1 LKFSRV
7 LPALACV
14 WTCAASAQSL
24 DEQYDFYL
32 GTLSRRCQNLNFDV
46 DDDLVLLP
54 GQASPQLAT
63 FCSGPPQVGGGAT
76 NNSQGGT
83 TGASGGRAAVEDA
96 ALRRRRERARAE
108 EQEAEPAAGN
118 DVTLVDGGNVNV
130 FLSADYQ
137 REHQKTTRFEAGH
150 SSDLLNGTLGADY
163 RFGSTAVAGVALK
176 FEDLSGDFAGD
187 FGDFHSRGRGA
198 VLYGSWF
205 PYQTLFIDVNAGIV
219 SRDLDTRRI
228 VGIRRVTIGS
238 PSAPPL
244 IGFFPPL
251 TPVDSAT
258 HSREENAEIRTGY
271 DFVTGRVTFGPRAG
285 VLVRRA
291 ELDGF
296 TEHGSSPMRLNFY
309 PQIEKSLQSSLGLQA
324 SAAFNT
330 SSGVI
335 VPQLNLDW
343 LHESRDD
350 QRFITARFA
359 DDLRP
364 SPSRLRFLNAPP
376 DRDTFRLRLSTVA
389 VFAHGISAFWSV
401 EGMAGH
407 DYIDRYGLAMG
418 IRMEL

>member
-1 LKFSRV
+1 MKFSRV

-14 WTCAASAQSL
+14 WTCAANAQSL
-24 DEQYDFYL
+24 DEQYDFFL
-32 GTLSRRCQNLNFDV
+32 GTLSRRCQNLNFAV
-46 DDDLVLLP
+46 DDNLVVLP
-54 GQASPQLAT
+54 GQASQPLAD
-63 FCSGPPQVGGGAT
+63 FCSGPPPVGGGAT
-76 NNSQGGT
+76 NNSQGGG

-108 EQEAEPAAGN
+108 EENEAPASGN
-118 DVTLVDGGNVNV
+118 DVTLIDGGNVNA
-130 FLSADYQ
+130 FLSVDYQ
-137 REHQKTTRFEAGH
+137 REKQQSTRYEAGH
-150 SSDLLNGTLGADY
+150 SSDLFNGTLGADY
-163 RFGSTAVAGVALK
+163 RFGGTAVAGVALK
-176 FEDLSGDFAGD
+176 FEDLSGDFASA
-187 FGDFHSRGRGA
+187 FGDFHTRGSGG

-205 PYQTLFIDVNAGIV
+205 PYQTLFIDVNAGVV

-228 VGIRRVTIGS
+228 VGIRRVTIAS

-251 TPVDSAT
+251 APLDSTT

-271 DFVTGRVTFGPRAG
+271 DFVVGRATFGPRAG
-285 VLVRRA
+285 LVARRT

-296 TEHGSSPMRLNFY
+296 TEHGATPMRLIFD
-309 PQIEKSLQSSLGLQA
+309 PQIEKSLQSSLGFQA

-330 SSGVI
+330 GAGVI

-350 QRFITARFA
+350 QRIITARFA

-364 SPSRLRFLNAPP
+364 NPSRLRFLNAPP
-376 DRDTFRLRLSTVA
+376 DRDTFRMRLSAVA
-389 VFAHGISAFWSV
+389 AFAHGVSAFWSV
-401 EGMAGH
+401 ESMAGH

-418 IRMEL
+418 IRMEM

>member
-1 LKFSRV
+1 MRFSRA
-7 LPALACV
+7 LPALACA

-24 DEQYDFYL
+24 DEQYDFFL
-32 GTLSRRCQNLNFDV
+32 GTVSRRCENLNFDV
-46 DDDLVLLP
+46 DENLVVLP
-54 GQASPQLAT
+54 GQAGQQLAA

-76 NNSQGGT
+76 SNSQGGG

-108 EQEAEPAAGN
+108 EEEETPASGN
-118 DVTLVDGGNVNV
+118 DVTLIDGGNVNA
-130 FLSADYQ
+130 FLSLDYQ
-137 REHQKTTRFEAGH
+137 REKQQTTRYEAGR

-163 RFGSTAVAGVALK
+163 RFGSTAVAGIALK
-176 FEDLSGDFAGD
+176 FEDLSGDFTGA
-187 FGDFHSRGRGA
+187 FGDFHTRGSGA

-205 PYQTLFIDVNAGIV
+205 PYRTLFIDMNAGMV
-219 SRDLDTRRI
+219 SRSLDTRRI
-228 VGIRRVTIGS
+228 VGIRRVTVAS
-238 PSAPPL
+238 PSAPPV

-251 TPVDSAT
+251 ASLDSAT
-258 HSREENAEIRTGY
+258 HSREENAQLLTGY
-271 DFVTGRVTFGPRAG
+271 DFVAGRATFGPRAG
-285 VLVRRA
+285 VVIRRT

-296 TEHGSSPMRLNFY
+296 TEHGTTPMRLVFDA
-309 PQIEKSLQSSLGLQA
+309 QVEKSLQSSLGLQA

-330 SSGVI
+330 GSGVI

-350 QRFITARFA
+350 QRIITARFA

-364 SPSRLRFLNAPP
+364 NPSRLRFLNAPP
-376 DRDTFRLRLSTVA
+376 DRDTLRMRLSTVA
-389 VFAHGISAFWSV
+389 AFAHGISAFWSI

-418 IRMEL
+418 IRMEM